1 MKYLLVLLVIV
12 VAVGIWR
19 NNRRAEREATP
30 PPPPAPPPASGTPA
44 RMVSCA
50 HCGLHLPA
58 TDAVQGRSGAYC
70 SPEHR
75 QLSEG

>member
-19 NNRRAEREATP
+19 NNRRAGRATP
-30 PPPPAPPPASGTPA
+30 PPARPTPPPAAGPA
-44 RMVSCA
+44 PMLSCA

-58 TDAVQGRSGAYC
+58 ADAVQGRDGVYC
-70 SPEHR
+70 GSEHR
-75 QLSEG
+75 RLAEG